1 MIKQHSV
8 RNGAGTLQRMVAPVQ
23 GDAEREIRNGFE
35 PVPYLPA
42 DPGRRERLLH
52 LLGIGNKTT
61 EGSVTG
67 EDNDDYMLE
76 GTDA

>member
-1 MIKQHSV
+1 MIKRHSV

-35 PVPYLPA
+35 PIPYLPA
-42 DPGRRERLLH
+42 DPGRRERLLQA
-52 LLGIGNKTT
+52 LEQARNNDAK
-61 EGSVTG
+61 GSVT
-67 EDNDDYMLE
+67 EDNDYMRE